1 MLSFLLNFAILK
13 SPSLL
18 QLMLPSSAAG
28 IVPALTQEGLEGG
41 GAVGVEVEFLGGLSR
56 YVHVGWKKKMEK
68 KYTLNSTS
76 R

>member
-1 MLSFLLNFAILK
+1 
-13 SPSLL
+13 
-18 QLMLPSSAAG
+18 MLPSSAAG